1 MHDFVI
7 ACIDHLENIGLPH
20 YSGLQVL
27 THFLSICQSHLLTAS
42 LVRKVCFQSF
52 YFCLKAHIYH
62 WQQIQLFSS
71 Q

>member
-42 LVRKVCFQSF
+42 LVRKVSVSKVFIF
-52 YFCLKAHIYH
+52 A
-62 WQQIQLFSS
+62 
-71 Q
+71 

>member
-1 MHDFVI
+1 MCKESFPMHDFVI

-42 LVRKVCFQSF
+42 LVRKVSVSKVFIF
-52 YFCLKAHIYH
+52 A
-62 WQQIQLFSS
+62 
-71 Q
+71 